1 VIGFASA
8 ESIRPC
14 TRERDRE
21 TEREKRRRRKRR
33 DEGTRQNGKSEHDD
47 DHTLTRA
54 FDLLTPGRR
63 AGPPGGDNPVR
74 VMFFGGGTGAAAR
87 G

>member
-8 ESIRPC
+8 ESIRPG
-14 TRERDRE
+14 TRER
-21 TEREKRRRRKRR
+21 ERERERRRRRRR
-33 DEGTRQNGKSEHDD
+33 DKGTRQNGKSDHVD

-63 AGPPGGDNPVR
+63 AGSPGGDNPVR
-74 VMFFGGGTGAAAR
+74 VMFFGVGGAAAR